1 MSVNCFCLQH
11 IFVIIFFFSAAWKS
25 PINLT
30 IESHERVKRSL
41 SEPAAVPKPKKIR
54 TLPPLEAI
62 PDEIVCTN
70 PPDADKI
77 PRILLSQI
85 DNSDGLK
92 RAIR

>member
-1 MSVNCFCLQH
+1 MCFFL
-11 IFVIIFFFSAAWKS
+11 AAWKS

-41 SEPAAVPKPKKIR
+41 SEPAAVPKPKR
-54 TLPPLEAI
+54 VRSLPPLEGI
-62 PDEIVCTN
+62 PEEIVCTN
-70 PPDADKI
+70 LPDADKV

-85 DNSDGLK
+85 DNTEGLK

>member
-1 MSVNCFCLQH
+1 MS
-11 IFVIIFFFSAAWKS
+11 FFDIQLLFFIGFLLLFLAAWKS

-41 SEPAAVPKPKKIR
+41 SEPAAVPKPKRVR
-54 TLPPLEAI
+54 TLPPLEGI

-70 PPDADKI
+70 LPEADKV

-85 DNSDGLK
+85 DNTEGLK